1 MFAVLVLKRACVQ
14 VYICSRKKKKRNC
27 VEKRV
32 CARAR
37 ACSRVLGFRFRVYGL
52 GSRMRTCACKAH
64 RVCTF
69 YYKRFF
75 NFLNF
80 LFFNCLLLPAGKLT
94 ASLKS
99 AQRRKEERE
108 KGFVRKALKKD
119 DSDDEGERYNRMR
132 SLPMN
137 RMCPL

>member
-1 MFAVLVLKRACVQ
+1 MFK
-14 VYICSRKKKKRNC
+14 KEKKKRNC

-119 DSDDEGERYNRMR
+119 DSDDEGERYYT
-132 SLPMN
+132 SHLFFLKKKDDSHP
-137 RMCPL
+137 